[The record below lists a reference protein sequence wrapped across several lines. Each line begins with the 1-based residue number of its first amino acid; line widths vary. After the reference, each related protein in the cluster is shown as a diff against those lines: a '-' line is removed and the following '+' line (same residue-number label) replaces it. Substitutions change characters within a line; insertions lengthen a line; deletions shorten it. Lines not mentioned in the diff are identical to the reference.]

1 MNIVFSGLAK
11 NCLNNVKKNI
21 EFVDKFKEY
30 YPKANIYFF
39 ILESD
44 STDGSKEYL
53 SNINKEYLKIFNLD
67 ELEKKIIIRTE
78 RIAFCRNFLLK
89 KIKEEANFSN
99 FLYIPLDLDI
109 ELFKYTS
116 NEEFKNL
123 LIMLKNNKSYDV
135 IFPFSFPYYYDIHAL
150 RSNRWNTKNPW
161 HSINSINKYL
171 PIGKFFTRYFF
182 IYRKQKKY
190 NKKLTEIKVESAFG
204 GIGIY
209 KVNKDLFKNL
219 EYSIDLKFGNTSC
232 EHIKFNSFFKNK
244 IIYPLWIIPSP
255 LEHIEFKLISFNNK
269 IKYIFKTIIGDI
281 KNII

>member
-1 MNIVFSGLAK
+1 MKEIQKYIRTIIVLSSISLFGFLIIQYYWAK
-11 NCLNNVKKNI
+11 NNF
-21 EFVDKFKEY
+21 E
-30 YPKANIYFF
+30 
-39 ILESD
+39 
-44 STDGSKEYL
+44 
-53 SNINKEYLKIFNLD
+53 
-67 ELEKKIIIRTE
+67 EKKLNIQNVISICNQEII
-78 RIAFCRNFLLK
+78 
-89 KIKEEANFSN
+89 EEIEDLIVEKSTKLIIPKSFS
-99 FLYIPLDLDI
+99 
-109 ELFKYTS
+109 
-116 NEEFKNL
+116 
-123 LIMLKNNKSYDV
+123 
-135 IFPFSFPYYYDIHAL
+135 
-150 RSNRWNTKNPW
+150 
-161 HSINSINKYL
+161 SINSINKYL